1 MTDRR
6 TDRRIHDNSIYCAS
20 IASRSKMAQITQINR
35 SDIKRDSVADDKA
48 YYNYEVLQNEI
59 VVVTD
64 EILLQT

>member
-1 MTDRR
+1 
-6 TDRRIHDNSIYCAS
+6 
-20 IASRSKMAQITQINR
+20 MAQITQINR